1 MNRSAPM
8 RRTPLARGTSK
19 LGTRKGPQR
28 RVVHPFPL
36 PTPGQVVTLEDVRL
50 ELHAFGPQAELCR
63 RTMCVACFAVA
74 TWRASTWGGPI
85 DWTLL
90 PETGPGSSE
99 AHHEPGRGLSA
110 KRLDR
115 ACIGLCPPH
124 HRTGNGDTVRHLLRT
139 DALDARRFYSLLP
152 FPWWDARDEMRR
164 RAALLTTKP
173 VVDATASET
182 R

>member
-19 LGTRKGPQR
+19 LGARKGPQR

-50 ELHAFGPQAELCR
+50 ELYAFGPQAELCR
-63 RTMCVACFAVA
+63 RTMCAACFAVE
-74 TWRASTWGGPI
+74 TWRRTRWGGPI

-99 AHHEPGRGLSA
+99 AHHEPGRGLLADVLDSA
-110 KRLDR
+110 TYS
-115 ACIGLCPPH
+115 LCPPH
-124 HRTGNGDTVRHLLRT
+124 HRLGNGDTVRHLLRS
-139 DALDARRFYSLLP
+139 DAVDARRFYGILP
-152 FPWWDARDEMRR
+152 FHWPDPIKEMRR
-164 RAALLTTKP
+164 RVALTK
-173 VVDATASET
+173 AST
-182 R
+182 P